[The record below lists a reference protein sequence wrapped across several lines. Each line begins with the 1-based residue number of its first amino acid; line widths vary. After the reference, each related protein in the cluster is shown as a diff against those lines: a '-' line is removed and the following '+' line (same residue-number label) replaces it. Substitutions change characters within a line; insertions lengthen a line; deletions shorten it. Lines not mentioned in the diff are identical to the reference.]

1 MATKV
6 GPKGQVVIEKDL
18 RDKLGVGP
26 GWLALQRVVD
36 GHVEIT
42 FLPPEHNR
50 SLYGS
55 LGQHTTVRIP
65 LTEGA
70 WDEAREEAREARVKE
85 WAERQRVTE

>member
-6 GPKGQVVIEKDL
+6 GSKGQVVIEKGI

-55 LGQHTTVRIP
+55 LGQHTTIRIP
-65 LTEGA
+65 LTEVA
-70 WDEAREEAREARVKE
+70 WDEAREQAREARANE
-85 WAERQRVTE
+85 WKERQRVTE